1 MMEKDELIKH
11 GLNFV
16 ILIPSITMF
25 IYEFKGE
32 YSYWDSFWY
41 LFFILPVVK
50 YISPIRIRKL
60 IYPVA
65 AIIILLYVLVSELIV
80 ISRFSFPYSSYFT
93 FPLNNRTII
102 PLSFTISSAIA
113 FPFIVEGVMS
123 KTSQGALGYLIG
135 SSIST
140 IYFITALS
148 LSPLFNKGFYYS
160 YDVTGILI
168 YYNLYTLASTGTESV
183 TYLLKPVP
191 LIENILLITFPISIV
206 GLIGRLYVESD
217 KVNRQPVEYMAYP
230 ILIGSLIG
238 LVLTEITNMLSGTYY
253 GILITVTFL
262 VGTTMYMRKSDKKDN
277 YEIGTLE

>member
-1 MMEKDELIKH
+1 MMEKDKFIKH
-11 GLNFV
+11 GLNFL

-32 YSYWDSFWY
+32 YSYWDSLWI
-41 LFFILPVVK
+41 LFFILPLVK
-50 YISPIRIRKL
+50 YISPMRIRKL
-60 IYPVA
+60 IYPIA
-65 AIIILLYVLVSELIV
+65 TILILLYVLISELIV
-80 ISRFSFPYSSYFT
+80 ILRFSFILSSYFT

-113 FPFIVEGVMS
+113 FPFIVEGIMS
-123 KTSQGALGYLIG
+123 KSPQGALGYLIG

-160 YDVTGILI
+160 YDITGILI
-168 YYNLYTLASTGTESV
+168 YYNLYTLASTGTESI
-183 TYLLKPVP
+183 TYLLKPVSF
-191 LIENILLITFPISIV
+191 IENILLITFPISIV
-206 GLIGRLYVESD
+206 GFIGRLYIESD

-230 ILIGSLIG
+230 ILMGSLIA
-238 LVLTEITNMLSGTYY
+238 LFLTELTNVISGTYY
-253 GILITVTFL
+253 GILITAAFL
-262 VGTTMYMRKSDKKDN
+262 VGTVMYMRKSDKKDN